1 MLWPSLRARRSN
13 NNLRR
18 NSTLEPIPTLRQSE
32 QLPRN
37 NASVELLS
45 PHLRSSTPA
54 QSRNSESS
62 RPPSSQ
68 AGRPLASDDLP
79 PVHDGTSKQRR
90 FSMLKF
96 RNASDPHLF
105 ARAKQQAAAAEAPAV
120 PPMPHLGSTPAIIT
134 TAPTMEVL
142 GRPQKKKPKLKLSN
156 LQKQTDIN
164 PTEPSPRISTSRRNE
179 VQEQEPSRRGSASA
193 LTGSRVTFDEPE
205 RSSGTQTP
213 GAPPAYGDE
222 AGSSLAL
229 PIARLSESSRSDGS
243 SGDHVAYA
251 QTTTTHTVSTT
262 TTFFRLPRRKK
273 KQGPLFPLP
282 VKIPPPASS
291 VASSPTPRL
300 STSGPNPSS
309 PTRSTRVGTPVTA
322 LRRPFFEGRT
332 DSTQPSPLPSPS
344 HLARTSMSFSAM
356 GAPMLRHD
364 STTSARS
371 GLSTPSLAPPMRLG
385 HRGRSSTMGSL
396 NGVIGDEPLPTPPL
410 PPSGRTSTSTTGR
423 SSLGGIFSLG
433 HRLRHNSE
441 PAFPRNG
448 SGAAIPGTPGSGT
461 SKANSFSISREP
473 INVPERKEDDTP
485 AKYLIRLEEAVSRG
499 VVASVLS
506 KSSDTFSH
514 AALRSYMRGFPFYGD
529 PMDMAIRKL
538 LMEVELPKE
547 TQQIDRVLQG
557 FADRYDECNP
567 GIFASPDQAYFI
579 AFSILILHTD
589 VFNKNNK
596 HKMQKHDYVKNTQ
609 GEGIADDILECFYD
623 NISYTP
629 FIHVEDDL
637 DINGERIVAQ
647 KGRKKLLKVSHVE
660 PMRKNSKEPVD
671 PYTLILDNRLESLR
685 PTLKDVMNLD
695 DPYNYLGTA
704 KTLDLPNLHKTF
716 FKSGVLQIVS
726 ARSRPEAFMHST
738 TVTNPDDTRSGVVDI
753 KVTKV
758 GVLWRKE
765 VKRKKTRSPWQ
776 EWGAILTG
784 SQLYFFRNVS
794 WVKSLVQQHDAH
806 HKQGH
811 AGHPV
816 IYKPPLEVFKP
827 DALMPTD
834 DAVALMDASYKKHK
848 NGFIFV
854 RHGGFEETFLADTE
868 VEMNDWLAKLNYAA
882 AFRSAGVRMRG
893 VVGGNYDGQ
902 RSRGMRRMDT
912 SSSARTVQGPTGEVS
927 IQSGKI
933 DPQLAQQIL
942 VARRQIMT
950 LRISEGEEKLQAAQ
964 KELES
969 QLRNARHLQILAP
982 IQVKTREQ
990 LILAAGRM
998 SAKLKWVRMEMWR
1011 MKCHTTILKMDL
1023 DDEIKTSTDAQI
1035 RNERLSYQAPLASS
1049 TPSSAHVALGR
1060 LETKAPSIAS
1070 PQRTLIG
1077 TQPSPKDGEL
1087 GMEDVFRTPQEIS
1100 RQPSSQKVQGS
1111 WELPPISFSPH
1122 ASARGSVSSVAATS
1136 PKHQSLTHFP
1146 SVASVRASTGQPS
1159 LADTASRLAT
1169 PTPSVDDAEKEVLE
1183 QAGIVGPEGVT
1194 PDSKRPETAS
1204 ESDKDKVFAMS
1215 PDGDAADGRAKI
1227 RRSLHRTLREA
1238 HVPSHHRSRKG
1249 KDSGSSA
1256 VLADD
1261 TASSAEKEGLARS
1274 TGSFTVHGKK
1284 ASVVTFG
1291 SEWHKMSPE
1300 ERLRLR
1306 KSAHS
1311 DDAKLLV
1318 PTAIEDDADSNV
1330 PAFAISPRES
1340 STATM
1345 GVAKLDGSPS
1355 RNSLASTTAT
1365 GERKSSY
1372 YSVEDSEASIVS
1384 RSYLDADSR
1393 NEVEMMNRGAVTRGA
1408 NMDVTNG
1415 SNNEPPDEETTLHS
1429 RRPRSVAS

>member
-1 MLWPSLRARRSN
+1 MVTTHSFPQDALAKLALSAKQQHSSPQQYSRAY
-13 NNLRR
+13 LD
-18 NSTLEPIPTLRQSE
+18 P
-32 QLPRN
+32 
-37 NASVELLS
+37 
-45 PHLRSSTPA
+45 PA
-54 QSRNSESS
+54 KRATSAR
-62 RPPSSQ
+62 PSSQ
-68 AGRPLASDDLP
+68 AGRPSASDDP
-79 PVHDGTSKQRR
+79 PPAQDGTSKQRR

-105 ARAKQQAAAAEAPAV
+105 ARAKQQAAATEAPAV
-120 PPMPHLGSTPAIIT
+120 PPIPHLGSTVAPAIIT
-134 TAPTMEVL
+134 TSPTMEVL
-142 GRPQKKKPKLKLSN
+142 GRPQKKKPKLKLSG
-156 LQKQTDIN
+156 LQRQAGIN
-164 PTEPSPRISTSRRNE
+164 PTEPSPRISTSRGSDLQKHGASK
-179 VQEQEPSRRGSASA
+179 QESTSAF
-193 LTGSRVTFDEPE
+193 TGSRVTFDEPE
-205 RSSGTQTP
+205 RNGGTQTL

-222 AGSSLAL
+222 ANSSLAL
-229 PIARLSESSRSDGS
+229 PFSRLSESSRSDGS

-273 KQGPLFPLP
+273 NQGPLFPLP
-282 VKIPPPASS
+282 VKVPPPAPSATS
-291 VASSPTPRL
+291 PPTPRI

-309 PTRSTRVGTPVTA
+309 PTRSVRDGTPVTA
-322 LRRPFFEGRT
+322 FRRPFLEGRT
-332 DSTQPSPLPSPS
+332 DSAHPSPLPSPS
-344 HLARTSMSFSAM
+344 HLVRTSMNFPGS

-371 GLSTPSLAPPMRLG
+371 GLSTPSLAPPARLG

-396 NGVIGDEPLPTPPL
+396 NGVISDEPLPTPPL

-433 HRLRHNSE
+433 HRLRQNSE
-441 PAFPRNG
+441 PTFPRYG
-448 SGAAIPGTPGSGT
+448 SGPANPGTPGSGT
-461 SKANSFSISREP
+461 SKANSFSTSREP
-473 INVPERKEDDTP
+473 INVPERMEDETP
-485 AKYLIRLEEAVSRG
+485 AKYLIRLAEAVSRG

-506 KSSDTFSH
+506 KSSDAFSH
-514 AALRSYMRGFPFYGD
+514 AALRSYMRGFSFFGD

-557 FADRYDECNP
+557 FADRYHECNP

-596 HKMQKHDYVKNTQ
+596 HKMQKNDYVKNTQ

-629 FIHVEDDL
+629 FIHVEDEL
-637 DINGERIVAQ
+637 DINGERIVAH
-647 KGRKKLLKVSHVE
+647 KGRKRLLKGPHVE
-660 PMRKNSKEPVD
+660 PLRRTSKEPVD
-671 PYTLILDNRLESLR
+671 PYTLILDNKLETLR

-695 DPYNYLGTA
+695 DPYSYLGTA
-704 KTLDLPNLHKTF
+704 KNFDLPDLHKTF

-726 ARSRPEAFMHST
+726 ARSRPEAFMHPT
-738 TVTNPDDTRSGVVDI
+738 TITNPDETRSGVVDI

-758 GVLWRKE
+758 GLLWRKE

-806 HKQGH
+806 HKHGH

-816 IYKPPLEVFKP
+816 VYKPPLEVFKP

-854 RHGGFEETFLADTE
+854 RHGGFEETFLADNE

-893 VVGGNYDGQ
+893 VVGANYDGQ

-912 SSSARTVQGPTGEVS
+912 SNSARTVQGPTGDVS
-927 IQSGKI
+927 IQGGKI

-964 KELES
+964 KELDS

-982 IQVKTREQ
+982 VQVKTREQ
-990 LILAAGRM
+990 IILAAGRM

-1011 MKCHTTILKMDL
+1011 MRCHTTILKMDL
-1023 DDEIKTSTDAQI
+1023 DEELKTATDAQL
-1035 RNERLSYQAPLASS
+1035 RNEQLSSPALPTSS
-1049 TPSSAHVALGR
+1049 TPISTHLALGR
-1060 LETKAPSIAS
+1060 SETKANSIVS
-1070 PQRTLIG
+1070 PNRTPQVG
-1077 TQPSPKDGEL
+1077 THPSPKDDEF
-1087 GMEDVFRTPQEIS
+1087 GMEDVFRTPREIS
-1100 RQPSSQKVQGS
+1100 RQSSYHRTQSS

-1122 ASARGSVSSVAATS
+1122 ASARGSIASIAATS
-1136 PKHQSLTHFP
+1136 PKQQSLTHFP

-1159 LADTASRLAT
+1159 LADNTSRLAT
-1169 PTPSVDDAEKEVLE
+1169 PTPSVDNAEKEVLE
-1183 QAGIVGPEGVT
+1183 QAGIIAPEGIT
-1194 PDSKRPETAS
+1194 PDSKRPGTAS
-1204 ESDKDKVFAMS
+1204 ESDKDKVSAMS
-1215 PDGDAADGRAKI
+1215 PEGDAVDGRAKV

-1238 HVPSHHRSRKG
+1238 HVPSHHRTRKG

-1261 TASSAEKEGLARS
+1261 ASSLTEKEGLARS

-1318 PTAIEDDADSNV
+1318 PSAVEDDLESNV
-1330 PAFAISPRES
+1330 PVSATSPRGLSS
-1340 STATM
+1340 STM
-1345 GVAKLDGSPS
+1345 GGNRLGGSPS
-1355 RNSLASTTAT
+1355 RNSLASTVVT

-1372 YSVEDSEASIVS
+1372 YSLEDSEVSIAS
-1384 RSYLDADSR
+1384 RSHLNVGSQNDDEVLNQGGAATEGENAGGSSIMKEELLDGATGSPTSR
-1393 NEVEMMNRGAVTRGA
+1393 
-1408 NMDVTNG
+1408 
-1415 SNNEPPDEETTLHS
+1415 PQ
-1429 RRPRSVAS
+1429 SVSA